1 MLTFSLPLSHYNEF
15 KESVSMLV
23 NFMVN
28 ESIGKNKGKLDI
40 SLAVTPF
47 QLRVNVGGTF
57 LCICMID
64 KQR

>member
-1 MLTFSLPLSHYNEF
+1 
-15 KESVSMLV
+15 MLV

-28 ESIGKNKGKLDI
+28 ECIGKNKGKIDI